1 MNLSQQRQPV
11 KGNTIDCRTR
21 EAGHRKYK
29 VGKENDRN
37 QSSNKCTIKEDWC
50 LGLKEPNCSLY
61 SIE

>member
-1 MNLSQQRQPV
+1 MYLSQQRQPV

-29 VGKENDRN
+29 VGKKNDRN
-37 QSSNKCTIKEDWC
+37 QSSNKWTIKEDWH